1 VNGLIIAFLIAIIG
15 MIPVV
20 LAICVIKIYK
30 GSELATAL
38 FLYMLFISFWQ
49 LDVAVL
55 YLDGIFS
62 KNLIMLLFRL
72 FRIGTTFMV
81 PIVFYLAYILIKK
94 HTANFK
100 NKTYYQFLLSIFNRK
115 VLFFLVVWSSIIYLI
130 NMTRLGIVDL
140 KEVKILH
147 STTYFYF
154 PEYGP
159 LQFLYLFHTGSL
171 IIFVMFTFIISRQIQ
186 NIYLKGFLSTFSFC
200 TFLLFVFG
208 FLNFIPGAGAL
219 FSSLGII
226 IFSVII
232 VFSFIRMHTMLTVNF
247 NRLLE
252 RQKKL
257 DNAGN
262 LSASLVHEVKNILQI
277 INGYSK
283 LLSELKTLPS
293 EGKKMNEMIQ
303 SAALQLDELVKNYT
317 GYLKYKSIEFN
328 MVDLNEIIEQAIE
341 ISEEFLQRNAVK
353 VTFEKKYRT
362 LKTYANQTYLKQVFV
377 NLIKNSSEAFPKGRS
392 IRGIIISTDIKIDR
406 IFIHL
411 IDTGN
416 GIPEDNWESIF
427 DPFTSSRKEG
437 LGLGL
442 PFVKNII
449 MEHRGEIKV
458 MDSGPNGTHIQIIL
472 PQYSFSDF

>member
-1 VNGLIIAFLIAIIG
+1 MIIGFLIAIIG

-20 LAICVIKIYK
+20 LATCVLKIYK
-30 GSELATAL
+30 GSELASAL
-38 FLYMLFISFWQ
+38 LLYMLAISIWQ

-55 YLDGIFS
+55 YLKGIFS
-62 KNLIMLLFRL
+62 KDLILLLFRL
-72 FRIGTTFMV
+72 FRMGTTFIV

-100 NKTYYQFLLSIFNRK
+100 NKTGYQFLLSIFNRK
-115 VLFFLVVWSSIIYLI
+115 IMFALVLWSSIIYLI
-130 NMTRLGIVDL
+130 NMTKLGIVDI
-140 KEVKILH
+140 KEVKVLH
-147 STTYFYF
+147 TTTYFYF

-159 LQFLYLFHTGSL
+159 LQFLYLFHTGSF
-171 IIFVMFTFIISRQIQ
+171 IIFVIFTFIISRQIQ
-186 NIYLKGFLSTFSFC
+186 NIYLKDFLSTFSFC
-200 TFLLFVFG
+200 TFLLFVSG

-247 NRLLE
+247 NRLME

-262 LSASLVHEVKNILQI
+262 LTASLVHEVKNTLQI
-277 INGYSK
+277 INGFSK

-303 SAALQLDELVKNYT
+303 SAALHLDELIKNYT
-317 GYLKYKSIEFN
+317 GFLKYKSIEFN

-341 ISEEFLQRNAVK
+341 ISEEFLQRNSVK
-353 VTFEKKYRT
+353 ITFEKKYRT

-392 IRGIIISTDIKIDR
+392 IREIIISTDIQIDR

-458 MDSGPNGTHIQIIL
+458 VDSGPKGTHIQIIL